1 MQGSR
6 SECGKFK
13 ANKPGGQ
20 HVKNKSLNPSPG
32 AVISSPGSPGCRQ
45 APAPVSDEQPRSPRD
60 AAPDPAAHLG
70 DTSLGGGQ
78 RVVRAAAPKLRGFG
92 VKLGWA
98 WLRSGS
104 EPWNHRHGE
113 ARRAWA
119 VDTEG
124 EGGDASAGVLGLFFT
139 NNDPPPVCWFR
150 ERQEGRGRAL
160 YPAGYPTE
168 HP

>member
-20 HVKNKSLNPSPG
+20 HVKNKSLNPSLG

-70 DTSLGGGQ
+70 DTSLEGAEG
-78 RVVRAAAPKLRGFG
+78 
-92 VKLGWA
+92 
-98 WLRSGS
+98 
-104 EPWNHRHGE
+104 
-113 ARRAWA
+113 
-119 VDTEG
+119 G
-124 EGGDASAGVLGLFFT
+124 EGCSPQIAGFWGQIGVG
-139 NNDPPPVCWFR
+139 VAQ
-150 ERQEGRGRAL
+150 ERLRAL
-160 YPAGYPTE
+160 ESQARGGKASLGCG
-168 HP
+168 H